1 MKKFVNLQTH
11 SLLTTWVCGAGFRKE
26 SNSFVRVLLLTSE
39 HR

>member
-1 MKKFVNLQTH
+1 MKKFVNVQTH
-11 SLLTTWVCGAGFRKE
+11 SILTTWVCVAGFRKE